1 MLSVQTSSKLQ
12 DAFDKT
18 QRLTGKDFFYR
29 LRVTESDVG
38 IIETV
43 LQFAYTG
50 NIVLP
55 HGAPLD
61 IMRVLTC
68 SQELGFDA
76 NKVAGCLAAMLAL
89 TDDRLAV
96 LHYSIL
102 LSVSSVLLNYYCF
115 VDAEKTITM
124 KVVYI

>member
-1 MLSVQTSSKLQ
+1 MELILIHINLQNTYSVVCCVQMSSKLH

-18 QRLTGKDFFYR
+18 QCLTGKDFFYR

-38 IIETV
+38 IIEIV
-43 LQFAYTG
+43 LQYAYTG

-55 HGAPLD
+55 HDAPLD

-89 TDDRLAV
+89 TDARLVV
-96 LHYSIL
+96 LQHRM
-102 LSVSSVLLNYYCF
+102 LSHVRY
-115 VDAEKTITM
+115 
-124 KVVYI
+124 